1 MLDALRKR
9 TAFVDAAAA
18 RAGLANVSTVW
29 ARAEDAGHSAGLR
42 QVWVVA
48 FDLGVACFGQSFW
61 RPRAWILPGPE

>member
-29 ARAEDAGHSAGLR
+29 SRAEDAGHSADLR
-42 QVWVVA
+42 QVWTGTI
-48 FDLGVACFGQSFW
+48 DLGVTRFGQSF
-61 RPRAWILPGPE
+61 